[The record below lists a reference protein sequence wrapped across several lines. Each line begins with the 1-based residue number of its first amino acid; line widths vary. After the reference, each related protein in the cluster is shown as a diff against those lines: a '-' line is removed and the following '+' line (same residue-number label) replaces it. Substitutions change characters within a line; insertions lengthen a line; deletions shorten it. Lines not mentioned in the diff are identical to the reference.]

1 MSLVCV
7 SFGVRYNHEHDGSSD
22 SISAKIG
29 PADCSRGR
37 CNRGIRLCRDHNVLE
52 LAKQASR
59 QSSHKR
65 RDHSARQSGPIEVID
80 GDTVRFRGTVYPPT
94 LLTVA
99 GSDRPGAAS
108 GTGHLL
114 EI

>member
-1 MSLVCV
+1 MNTMARVIPFRRRSGLPIALGAAAIAVFAFV
-7 SFGVRYNHEHDGSSD
+7 ATTMFLNWQ
-22 SISAKIG
+22 
-29 PADCSRGR
+29 SRPVA
-37 CNRGIRLCRDHNVLE
+37 N
-52 LAKQASR
+52 QATSVEIIPP
-59 QSSHKR
+59 
-65 RDHSARQSGPIEVID
+65 DPIQSGPIEVID
-80 GDTVRFRGTVYPPT
+80 GDTVRFRGTVYPPA